1 MLSQEF
7 MNQFNASR
15 QAQQKYTGS
24 KQAYKGFDTSV
35 LGQVGQRFDAER
47 KKIMGAD
54 SGASFDSNAIQ
65 PERVG
70 DFLVAKTADGR
81 YQVFNVKDPSFGTG
95 STVGDMY
102 DANSKFLGT
111 QQFDTKKSAAH
122 KAMTAATKLGAAAM
136 IGGGIAGGFGVGPFA
151 QGAPAAGAGT
161 AGAGGVSA
169 AGFGD
174 AGLMY
179 AGADAAAA
187 GSLGMG
193 GVGAA
198 GAGAAG
204 AAGGGGFSLGGLLKS
219 GASSMFGGGGGS
231 GGFDWTNLIEP
242 ALGIYGASQAGKAS
256 DAQVQATRDAA
267 AMFEPWRKG
276 GEFGINKLLTMLGA
290 EGQKKATA
298 AFQADPGY
306 SFRQSEGEKAMTR
319 AAAASGLRGSGKFLK
334 DYTRFNHDLAS
345 QEFGNSVNRLLALS
359 GLGQTATGSA
369 ADLRTQGGNAQAAGI
384 VGRANSLTDGFS
396 RGYSMFRDNQLMNRM
411 FG

>member
-15 QAQQKYTGS
+15 QAQQQYQSNDRRYT
-24 KQAYKGFDTSV
+24 GFDTSI
-35 LGQVGQRFDAER
+35 LPQVGARFDAER
-47 KKIMGAD
+47 QKIMGAD
-54 SGASFDSNAIQ
+54 SGTSFDANAIT

-70 DFLVAKTADGR
+70 DFIVAKTADGR
-81 YQVFNVKDPSFGTG
+81 FQVFNTKDPTFGTAN
-95 STVGDMY
+95 TVGDMY
-102 DANSKFLGT
+102 DASGKFLGT
-111 QQFDTKKSAAH
+111 QEFDTKKGALA
-122 KAMTAATKLGAAAM
+122 KAMTAATKLGAAAL
-136 IGGGIAGGFGVGPFA
+136 IGGGIAGGFGVGPLA

-219 GASSMFGGGGGS
+219 GASSMFGGS

-242 ALGIYGASQAGKAS
+242 ALGIYGASQAGKAA

-276 GEFGINKLLTMLGA
+276 GEFGINKLMTMLGA
-290 EGQKKATA
+290 QGPDQAKA
-298 AFQADPGY
+298 AFQMDPGY
-306 SFRQSEGEKAMTR
+306 QFRQSEGEKAMTR

-396 RGYSMFRDNQLMNRM
+396 RGFSMYRDNQLMNRL
-411 FG
+411 FS